1 MTGAPVAITGVGAV
15 TPLGIGADPLFDRWA
30 RGESGI
36 HDGLGVCT
44 DFDAGDLM
52 SRKLARRTERFAQ
65 LGLMAADEALT
76 QAWGDDCPYDP
87 TRIACIMGVA
97 FGGVETMTNQADVL
111 ESRGSDAVWVLTIP
125 VSMPNALPALLCMRK
140 GFRGET
146 ASIATACASGAQAI
160 GAGLRLLRAGV
171 ADAVVTGGAE
181 SSVNEYGLSLFR
193 NAGALSRAG
202 VSRPFDRRRDGF
214 VMGEGAG
221 VLILE
226 DAEKASERSAD
237 VLGYVAGY
245 AGSTDGFH
253 LTASEPS
260 GKACATAIDAALDDA
275 GLAAEDV
282 DFVNAHGT
290 STLDNDRSET
300 AALKLALGEH
310 AYKVPISSTKSVVGH
325 SIGAAGGVEAV
336 ATLLSLRNRVV
347 PPTVGLEEPD
357 EDLDLDYVPGEART
371 LESGGDGSTVA
382 ISNSFAFGGHNA
394 VLVFTDEAKI

>member
-1 MTGAPVAITGVGAV
+1 MTGGSAAITGVGAV
-15 TPLGIGADPLFDRWA
+15 TPLGIGAQPLFERWS

-36 HDGLGVCT
+36 QDGLGVCS
-44 DFDAGDLM
+44 DFDAEDLM

-65 LGLMAADEALT
+65 LGLMAAEEALD

-87 TRIACIMGVA
+87 ARVACIMGVA

-140 GFRGET
+140 GFHGET
-146 ASIATACASGAQAI
+146 GSIATACASSAQAI
-160 GAGLRLLRAGV
+160 GAGLRMLRAGI

-202 VSRPFDRRRDGF
+202 ISRPFDRRRDGF

-226 DAEKASERSAD
+226 NVEKAKQRSAD

-245 AGSTDGFH
+245 AGSTDGYH

-260 GKACATAIDAALDDA
+260 GAVCAKAIGAALDDA
-275 GLAAEDV
+275 GLAAEDI
-282 DFVNAHGT
+282 DMVNAHGT

-300 AALKLALGEH
+300 NALKLALGEH
-310 AYKVPISSTKSVVGH
+310 AYQVPISSTKSVVGH

-336 ATLLSLRNRVV
+336 ATLLSMRNGVV

-357 EDLDLDYVPGEART
+357 DDLDLDYVPGEART
-371 LESGGDGSTVA
+371 LESANSSVVA

-394 VLVFTDEAKI
+394 VLVFST